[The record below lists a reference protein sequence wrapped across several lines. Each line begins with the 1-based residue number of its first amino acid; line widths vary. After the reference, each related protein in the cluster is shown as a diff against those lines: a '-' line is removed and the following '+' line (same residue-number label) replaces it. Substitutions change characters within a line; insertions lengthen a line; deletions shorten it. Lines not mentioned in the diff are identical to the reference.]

1 MNKITNLTLSLYL
14 FIVSTMVVLPHFVT
28 DLSAQS
34 PKPNASGNVNLPLN
48 VADSIFNANTSITLG
63 TKNLSST
70 PFRVTESHFSDKGF
84 LKDVENVTWNQT
96 FISTYLSDKLLE
108 GKGNGT
114 FETPDGQSIAWTSSD
129 IGRPLDDDRWV
140 FYGIILFNKTQSEPL
155 SFLNN
160 RIGLY
165 KSVSGND
172 TDYIWLLK

>member
-1 MNKITNLTLSLYL
+1 MNKIKNLTLPLCL
-14 FIVSTMVVLPHFVT
+14 FIISTMVVLPHFVT

-34 PKPNASGNVNLPLN
+34 PKPNARGNVNLPLN
-48 VADSIFNANTSITLG
+48 AADSIFNANTSITLG
-63 TKNLSST
+63 TKNISST
-70 PFRVTESHFSDKGF
+70 PSRITESDFSDKGF
-84 LKDVENVTWNQT
+84 LKGVGNVTWNQT

-114 FETPDGQSIAWTSSD
+114 FETPDDKSIAWNSSD
-129 IGRPLDDDRWV
+129 IGRQVDGHWV

-160 RIGLY
+160 RIGFY
-165 KSVSGND
+165 KSVAGNE

>member
-1 MNKITNLTLSLYL
+1 LNKTTSLSLSLSLY
-14 FIVSTMVVLPHFVT
+14 IVCTLVVLPHFVT

-34 PKPNASGNVNLPLN
+34 PKPNARGNVNLPLN
-48 VADSIFNANTSITLG
+48 AADSIFNANTSITLG
-63 TKNLSST
+63 TKNISST
-70 PFRVTESHFSDKGF
+70 PSRITESDLSDKGF
-84 LKDVENVTWNQT
+84 LKGVGNVTWNQT

-114 FETPDGQSIAWTSSD
+114 FETPDDKSIAWNSSD
-129 IGRPLDDDRWV
+129 IGRQVDGHWV

-160 RIGLY
+160 RIGFY
-165 KSVSGND
+165 KSVAGNE

>member
-1 MNKITNLTLSLYL
+1 LNRTTSLSLSLSLY
-14 FIVSTMVVLPHFVT
+14 IVSTLVVLPHFVT

-34 PKPNASGNVNLPLN
+34 PKPNASRDVNLPLN
-48 VADSIFNANTSITLG
+48 VGDSIFNANTSITLG
-63 TKNLSST
+63 TKNISST
-70 PFRVTESHFSDKGF
+70 PSRITESDFSDKGF
-84 LKDVENVTWNQT
+84 LKGVGNVTWNQT
-96 FISTYLSDKLLE
+96 FKSTYLSDKLLE

-114 FETPDGQSIAWTSSD
+114 FETPDGKSIAWNSTD
-129 IGRPLDDDRWV
+129 IGRPLNDDRWV

-165 KSVSGND
+165 KSVTGND

>member
-1 MNKITNLTLSLYL
+1 LNKTTSLSLSLSLY
-14 FIVSTMVVLPHFVT
+14 IVCTLVVLPHFVT

-34 PKPNASGNVNLPLN
+34 PKTNASGSVNLPLN
-48 VADSIFNANTSITLG
+48 VGDSIFNANTSITLG
-63 TKNLSST
+63 TKNISST
-70 PFRVTESHFSDKGF
+70 PSRITESDFSDKGI
-84 LKDVENVTWNQT
+84 LKGVGNVTWNQT

-114 FETPDGQSIAWTSSD
+114 FETPDDKSIAWNSSD
-129 IGRPLDDDRWV
+129 IGRQVDGHWV

-160 RIGLY
+160 RIGFY
-165 KSVSGND
+165 KSDAGNE

>member
-1 MNKITNLTLSLYL
+1 LNRTTSLSLSLSLY
-14 FIVSTMVVLPHFVT
+14 IVSTLVVLPHFVT

-34 PKPNASGNVNLPLN
+34 PKPNASRDVNLPLN
-48 VADSIFNANTSITLG
+48 VGDSIFNANTSITLG
-63 TKNLSST
+63 TKNISST
-70 PFRVTESHFSDKGF
+70 PSRITESDFSDKGF
-84 LKDVENVTWNQT
+84 LKGVGNVTWKQT
-96 FISTYLSDKLLE
+96 FKSTYLSDKLLE

-114 FETPDGQSIAWTSSD
+114 FETPDGKSIAWNSTD
-129 IGRPLDDDRWV
+129 IGRPVDGRWV

-165 KSVSGND
+165 KSVTGND

>member
-1 MNKITNLTLSLYL
+1 MNKTTSLSLSLSLY
-14 FIVSTMVVLPHFVT
+14 IVCTLVVLPHFVT

-34 PKPNASGNVNLPLN
+34 PKPNARGNVNLPLN
-48 VADSIFNANTSITLG
+48 AADSIFNANTSIALG
-63 TKNLSST
+63 TKNISST
-70 PFRVTESHFSDKGF
+70 PFRVEESHFSDHGF
-84 LKDVENVTWNQT
+84 LKDVGNVTWKQT
-96 FISTYLSDKLLE
+96 FIATYLSDKLID

-114 FETPDGQSIAWTSSD
+114 FETPDGKSIAWNSTD
-129 IGRPLDDDRWV
+129 IGRPLNDDRWV

-165 KSVSGND
+165 KSVTGND

>member
-1 MNKITNLTLSLYL
+1 LNKTTSLSLSLSLY
-14 FIVSTMVVLPHFVT
+14 IVCTLVVLPHFVT

-34 PKPNASGNVNLPLN
+34 PKTNASGSVNLPLN
-48 VADSIFNANTSITLG
+48 VGDSIFNANTSITLG
-63 TKNLSST
+63 TKNISST
-70 PFRVTESHFSDKGF
+70 SSRITESDFSDKGF
-84 LKDVENVTWNQT
+84 LKGVGNVTWNQT

-114 FETPDGQSIAWTSSD
+114 FETPDDKSIAWNSSD
-129 IGRPLDDDRWV
+129 IGRQVDGHWV

-160 RIGLY
+160 RIGFY
-165 KSVSGND
+165 KSVAGNE

>member
-1 MNKITNLTLSLYL
+1 MNRTTSLSLSLSLY
-14 FIVSTMVVLPHFVT
+14 IVSTLVVLPHFVT

-34 PKPNASGNVNLPLN
+34 PKPNARENVNLPLN

-63 TKNLSST
+63 TKNISST

-84 LKDVENVTWNQT
+84 LKDVGNVTWNQT

-114 FETPDGQSIAWTSSD
+114 FETPDDKSIAWNSSD
-129 IGRPLDDDRWV
+129 IGRLVDGRWI
-140 FYGIILFNKTQSEPL
+140 FYGIILFNNTQSEPL

-160 RIGLY
+160 RIGFY
-165 KSVSGND
+165 KSVAGNE

>member
-1 MNKITNLTLSLYL
+1 
-14 FIVSTMVVLPHFVT
+14 MVVLPHFVT
-28 DLSAQS
+28 DLSAQTTNPS
-34 PKPNASGNVNLPLN
+34 ASGDVNLPLN
-48 VADSIFNANTSITLG
+48 VGDSVFNANSSTTLE
-63 TKNLSST
+63 TKNMSLT
-70 PFRVTESHFSDKGF
+70 PFRITESHFSDKGF
-84 LKDVENVTWNQT
+84 LKGVGNVTWKQT
-96 FISTYLSDKLLE
+96 FISNYLSDKLLH

>member
-1 MNKITNLTLSLYL
+1 MNKIKNLTLPLCL
-14 FIVSTMVVLPHFVT
+14 FIVSTLVVLPHFVT

-34 PKPNASGNVNLPLN
+34 PKPNARGNVNLPLN

-63 TKNLSST
+63 TKNISST

-84 LKDVENVTWNQT
+84 LKDVGNVTWNQT

-114 FETPDGQSIAWTSSD
+114 FETPDGKSIAWNSTD
-129 IGRPLDDDRWV
+129 IGRQVDGRWV
-140 FYGIILFNKTQSEPL
+140 FYGIILFNNTQSEPL

-165 KSVSGND
+165 QSVAGNE

>member
-1 MNKITNLTLSLYL
+1 LNKTTSLSLSLSLY
-14 FIVSTMVVLPHFVT
+14 IVCTLVVLPHFVT

-34 PKPNASGNVNLPLN
+34 PKTNASGSVNLPLN
-48 VADSIFNANTSITLG
+48 VGDSIFNANTSITLG
-63 TKNLSST
+63 TKNISST
-70 PFRVTESHFSDKGF
+70 PSRITESDFSDKGF
-84 LKDVENVTWNQT
+84 LKGVGNVTWNQT

-114 FETPDGQSIAWTSSD
+114 FETPDDKSIAWNSSD
-129 IGRPLDDDRWV
+129 IGRQVDGHWV

-160 RIGLY
+160 RIGFY
-165 KSVSGND
+165 KSVAGNE

>member
-1 MNKITNLTLSLYL
+1 MNKIKNLTLPLCL
-14 FIVSTMVVLPHFVT
+14 FIISTMVVLPHFVT

-34 PKPNASGNVNLPLN
+34 PKPNARGNVNLPLN
-48 VADSIFNANTSITLG
+48 AADSIFNANTSITLG
-63 TKNLSST
+63 TKNISST
-70 PFRVTESHFSDKGF
+70 PSRITESDFSDKGI
-84 LKDVENVTWNQT
+84 LKGVGNVTWNQT

-114 FETPDGQSIAWTSSD
+114 FETPDDKSIAWISSD
-129 IGRPLDDDRWV
+129 IARQVDGHWV

-160 RIGLY
+160 RIGFY
-165 KSVSGND
+165 KSVAGNE